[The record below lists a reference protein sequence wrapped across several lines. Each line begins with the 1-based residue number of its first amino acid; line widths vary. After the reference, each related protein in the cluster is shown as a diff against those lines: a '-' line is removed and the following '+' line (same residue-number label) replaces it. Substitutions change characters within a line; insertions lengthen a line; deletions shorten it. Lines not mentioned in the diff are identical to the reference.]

1 MRTTRRSTCLVL
13 GDCMM
18 TTGGFTSYG
27 RTFYPCCSTSASVVA
42 DTCAFPSRP
51 TAQRCLDVPLL
62 LLLLPHRCL
71 DVQSRKEVVPLFL
84 TGDGKNTST
93 KQKGSSCTFKSNT
106 ILSLVLSRCKLECQL
121 VSNFMLKPQKRRGA
135 NNFSEVR
142 HTFPYVKN

>member
-1 MRTTRRSTCLVL
+1 MRTARRSTCLVL

-27 RTFYPCCSTSASVVA
+27 RTFYPCSTSASVVA

-51 TAQRCLDVPLL
+51 TTQRCLDVPLL

-84 TGDGKNTST
+84 TGDGKNTSAT
-93 KQKGSSCTFKSNT
+93 QKGSSCTFKSNT
-106 ILSLVLSRCKLECQL
+106 ILSPVLSRCKLECQL

>member
-1 MRTTRRSTCLVL
+1 MVL

-27 RTFYPCCSTSASVVA
+27 RTFYPSCSTSASVVA

-84 TGDGKNTST
+84 TGDGKNTSAT
-93 KQKGSSCTFKSNT
+93 KRKLMFKSNT
-106 ILSLVLSRCKLECQL
+106 ILSLVL
-121 VSNFMLKPQKRRGA
+121 
-135 NNFSEVR
+135 
-142 HTFPYVKN
+142 

>member
-1 MRTTRRSTCLVL
+1 MRTARRSTCLVL

-51 TAQRCLDVPLL
+51 TAQRCLDLPL

-121 VSNFMLKPQKRRGA
+121 VSNFMLRPRKRRGA

-142 HTFPYVKN
+142 QAFPM

>member
-1 MRTTRRSTCLVL
+1 MVL

-27 RTFYPCCSTSASVVA
+27 RTFYPCSTSASVVA

-51 TAQRCLDVPLL
+51 TTQRCLDLPL

-84 TGDGKNTST
+84 TGDGKNTSAT
-93 KQKGSSCTFKSNT
+93 KRKLMFKSNT
-106 ILSLVLSRCKLECQL
+106 ILSLVL
-121 VSNFMLKPQKRRGA
+121 
-135 NNFSEVR
+135 
-142 HTFPYVKN
+142 